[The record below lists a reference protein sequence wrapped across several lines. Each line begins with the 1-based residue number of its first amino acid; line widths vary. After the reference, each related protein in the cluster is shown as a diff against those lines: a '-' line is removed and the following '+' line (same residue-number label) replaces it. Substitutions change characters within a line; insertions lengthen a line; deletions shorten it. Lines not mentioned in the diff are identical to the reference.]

1 MNEWIPSTT
10 IKGAPICK
18 NHAVYT
24 HLLSHAA
31 KFKDIQELKS
41 LKSQLQA
48 RSKCRSK
55 MKQASIET
63 LSPTH

>member
-1 MNEWIPSTT
+1 MLQSVKIML
-10 IKGAPICK
+10 
-18 NHAVYT
+18 YT
-24 HLLSHAA
+24 AHLLSHAA
-31 KFKDIQELKS
+31 KFKDIQELES

-48 RSKCRSK
+48 RSKCRNK

>member
-1 MNEWIPSTT
+1 ML
-10 IKGAPICK
+10 
-18 NHAVYT
+18 YT
-24 HLLSHAA
+24 AHLLSHAA
-31 KFKDIQELKS
+31 KFKDIQELES

-48 RSKCRSK
+48 RSKCRNK